1 MRIGWLGE
9 MGLGDVKAS
18 LYARILLAVADR
30 VASDIFPASRAGGD
44 RLPVFDPLALTW
56 VQDGTLYGWR
66 ARPGSGE
73 AAVPVLPD
81 ELPKGTL
88 ALHLGILPDAIAFFE
103 GRRSL
108 PSRLG
113 SWWRPLAWMRMLRLL
128 AAAKA
133 RLDPVKQ
140 GKAISD
146 AETRLK
152 VETGMYAACCG
163 VSALVSMDPFCA
175 RLSSEQPSGRLR
187 VFLAGYDAPLAILG
201 IRHDRWVMNPS
212 PTEPYEHEVDLVFRD
227 GMAALQSVS
236 GRLDNLA
243 AVGDGRIRM
252 SGFVPLADGFT
263 HMTDRLQQFVRTA

>member
-9 MGLGDVKAS
+9 MGLGEVKAS
-18 LYARILLAVADR
+18 LYARILLAIADR
-30 VASDIFPASRAGGD
+30 VATDIFPVSRAGAD
-44 RLPVFDPLALTW
+44 RLPVFDLLALTW
-56 VQDGTLYGWR
+56 IQDGTFFGWKG
-66 ARPGSGE
+66 RPGSGE
-73 AAVPVLPD
+73 PAVPVVPD
-81 ELPKGTL
+81 EIPMGTL
-88 ALHLGILPDAIAFFE
+88 ALHLGILPDALAFFE
-103 GRRSL
+103 GRRIL

-113 SWWRPLAWMRMLRLL
+113 SWWRPIAWMRMLRLL

-133 RLDPVKQ
+133 RLGPVKP
-140 GKAISD
+140 GKSISD

-152 VETGMYAACCG
+152 VETGMVAACCG

-187 VFLAGYDAPLAILG
+187 VFLAGDDAPLAILG
-201 IRHDRWVMNPS
+201 IQHDRWVMNPS
-212 PTEPYEHEVDLVFRD
+212 SSEPYEHEVDLVFRD
-227 GMAALQSVS
+227 GISALQSVS

-252 SGFVPLADGFT
+252 SGYVPLADGFT